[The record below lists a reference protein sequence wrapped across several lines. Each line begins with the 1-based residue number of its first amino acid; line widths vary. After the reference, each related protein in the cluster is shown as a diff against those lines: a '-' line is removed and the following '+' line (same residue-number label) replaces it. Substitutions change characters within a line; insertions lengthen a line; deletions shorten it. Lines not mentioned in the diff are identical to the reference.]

1 MFIYVIEL
9 NIRFRMNAFT
19 DTYYIKN
26 RLCFIFELTILVT
39 ILGRKQKQTLAE
51 QETNE
56 AFRLA

>member
-9 NIRFRMNAFT
+9 NIRFRMNTFT
-19 DTYYIKN
+19 DTYLYEKG
-26 RLCFIFELTILVT
+26 LCFIFELTILVT